1 MNREEQFKRNN
12 DLFKLFME
20 QTLSVPEFSEGIPE
34 DSELIFLPEYDPELY
49 RANLDLARQAQAED
63 KRVIHVKVGLIREV
77 RTVFV
82 PKMELVKP
90 I

>member
-1 MNREEQFKRNN
+1 MNREEHFRRNN

-20 QTLSVPEFSEGIPE
+20 QIFFFPEFSEGIPE
-34 DSELIFLPEYDPELY
+34 HSELIFLPEYDPELY
-49 RANLDLARQAQAED
+49 RANLDLARQAEAED
-63 KRVIHVKVGLIREV
+63 KRVIHIKVSLVPEV

>member
-12 DLFKLFME
+12 DLFQLFME
-20 QTLSVPEFSEGIPE
+20 QILSAPEFSEGIPE

-63 KRVIHVKVGLIREV
+63 KRVIHIKVSLIREV

-82 PKMELVKP
+82 PKMEPGKP

>member
-1 MNREEQFKRNN
+1 MI
-12 DLFKLFME
+12 L
-20 QTLSVPEFSEGIPE
+20 
-34 DSELIFLPEYDPELY
+34 LPEYDPELY